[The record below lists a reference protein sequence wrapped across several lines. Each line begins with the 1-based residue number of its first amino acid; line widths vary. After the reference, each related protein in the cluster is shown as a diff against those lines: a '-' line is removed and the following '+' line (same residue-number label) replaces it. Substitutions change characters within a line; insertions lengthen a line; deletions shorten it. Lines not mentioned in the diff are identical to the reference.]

1 MDKIYK
7 EFACQHLESMSVDE
21 LRGRLTEVQELLDE
35 LHINFKKP
43 NTHNVNVDYVIERLT
58 DILIGDLSVK

>member
-7 EFACQHLESMSVDE
+7 EFARQHLESMSVDE
-21 LRGRLTEVQELLDE
+21 LRERLTEVQELLDE